1 MVSRCL
7 KIGICKEVL
16 FMTEPR
22 RERISCKGRA
32 NEVLAR
38 DVSGQPVVATGF
50 KQVSCNDFE
59 KQKLEL
65 VDFS

>member
-1 MVSRCL
+1 
-7 KIGICKEVL
+7 
-16 FMTEPR
+16 MTEPR
-22 RERISCKGRA
+22 REGISCKGEA
-32 NEVLAR
+32 SEVPAR
-38 DVSGQPVVATGF
+38 DISGQPVVATGF

>member
-1 MVSRCL
+1 
-7 KIGICKEVL
+7 
-16 FMTEPR
+16 MTEPL
-22 RERISCKGRA
+22 REGISCKGEA
-32 NEVLAR
+32 SEVPAR
-38 DVSGQPVVATGF
+38 DISGQSVVATGF